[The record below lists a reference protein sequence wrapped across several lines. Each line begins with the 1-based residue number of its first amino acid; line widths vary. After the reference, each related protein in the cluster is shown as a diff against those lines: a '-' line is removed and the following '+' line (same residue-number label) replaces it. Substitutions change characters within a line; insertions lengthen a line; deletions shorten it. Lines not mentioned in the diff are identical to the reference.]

1 MRQLEKSGP
10 ASQRVRTPPGQRV
23 PRSLSPKEMY
33 GGSAGL
39 IPRGQPIWAL
49 FAIYETGLEEYGWL
63 FMEIGRAGGWP
74 CSGRR
79 INMQ

>member
-1 MRQLEKSGP
+1 
-10 ASQRVRTPPGQRV
+10 
-23 PRSLSPKEMY
+23 MY